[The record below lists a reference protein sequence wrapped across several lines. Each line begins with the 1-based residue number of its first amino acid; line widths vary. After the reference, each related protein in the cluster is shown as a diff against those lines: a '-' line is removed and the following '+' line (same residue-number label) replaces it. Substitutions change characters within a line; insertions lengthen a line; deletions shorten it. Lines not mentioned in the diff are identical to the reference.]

1 MVDKVYNQIEKMK
14 TYDKMLEKDNN
25 RTRQKLLHVKEHKLK
40 V

>member
-14 TYDKMLEKDNN
+14 TIDKMLEKDNN
-25 RTRQKLLHVKEHKLK
+25 RTRQKLLQVKEHKIK